1 MPQPQT
7 IFIPRPSVAI
17 LRDEEFNRLFIVR
30 MLGRGVFYAGEGEWC
45 SDRSRA
51 TRLTIQDAGS
61 ICRTVQ
67 SELVAEEA

>member
-1 MPQPQT
+1 
-7 IFIPRPSVAI
+7 
-17 LRDEEFNRLFIVR
+17 

-51 TRLTIQDAGS
+51 TRLTIQDVGS